1 LPKDCLFTVLI
12 FYIWRMQSKGYF
24 SILFVIL
31 ALIGISWEHTSKP
44 NQEVVVQF
52 NNNDVSCDEAQNA
65 IALVKLQLQGIGVE
79 NIQVIEETGGRLKI
93 TYYSNVD
100 VAVVKRAISDGDKL
114 ELSDVSFPQNEN
126 QSELPSND
134 DSISYELN
142 VSELYKNTDSGVDGD
157 GFILEL
163 KSNHDRYVPPVVYFA
178 NAGIAI
184 HEKNRIEKL
193 AYRVH
198 TNVALLIDND
208 SHQIP
213 EVRAGPTPKGL
224 S

>member
-1 LPKDCLFTVLI
+1 
-12 FYIWRMQSKGYF
+12 MQTKGYF

-52 NNNDVSCDEAQNA
+52 TSEDVSCDETQNA

-79 NIQVIEETGGRLKI
+79 NIQVVEEADGRLKI

-100 VAVVKRAISDGDKL
+100 VAVVKSIISEGEKL
-114 ELSDVSFPQNEN
+114 SLSDNSLFDNEE
-126 QSELPSND
+126 QPELPASD
-134 DSISYELN
+134 DSVSYELN
-142 VSELYKNTDSGVDGD
+142 VSELHKSTDSDVDGD

-163 KSNHDRYVPPVVYFA
+163 KSNHDRYVPPIVYYTHSE
-178 NAGIAI
+178 IDLRV
-184 HEKNRIEKL
+184 KNTIERV
-193 AYRVH
+193 AYRLH
-198 TNVALLIDND
+198 RKTALLIDNS
-208 SHQIP
+208 SHNIP
-213 EVRAGPTPKGL
+213 EVRAGPRLHGI

>member
-1 LPKDCLFTVLI
+1 
-12 FYIWRMQSKGYF
+12 MQSKGYF

-52 NNNDVSCDEAQNA
+52 NNGEVSCDEAQIA

-79 NIQVIEETGGRLKI
+79 NIQVVEEDGGRLKI

-100 VAVVKRAISDGDKL
+100 VAVVKSIISDGEKL
-114 ELSDVSFPQNEN
+114 ELSDISLSQNEN
-126 QSELPSND
+126 QPELPSNK

-142 VSELYKNTDSGVDGD
+142 VSELHKTTDSGVDGD

-163 KSNHDRYVPPVVYFA
+163 KSNHDRYVPPVVYYA
-178 NAGIAI
+178 TSGISI
-184 HEKNRIEKL
+184 RDKSRIEKI
-193 AYRVH
+193 AYTVRR
-198 TNVALLIDND
+198 NLALLIDSD
-208 SHQIP
+208 SHNIP
-213 EVRAGPTPKGL
+213 EVRAGPIPKGV